1 MSNELEKVAKDMFG
15 ECNSSHLPNK
25 LHITS
30 EDILVL
36 VLGVKLFG
44 NETTLV
50 GVQEL
55 LERKSFVEHSA
66 SSQDLEAFSLKFI
79 KELRR
84 LTSKKTLVEFPN
96 ARNSKEWN
104 VLFKFENGRFI
115 CRQDRLEAIY
125 GKYLE
130 IQKIYPFPAVR
141 RCCVNG

>member
-1 MSNELEKVAKDMFG
+1 MNNELEKVAKDMLG
-15 ECNSSHLPNK
+15 EGKLPNR
-25 LHITS
+25 LHITC

-36 VLGVKLFG
+36 VLGCKVFG

-50 GVQEL
+50 GVEEL

-66 SSQDLEAFSLKFI
+66 SFQDLEAFILKFI

-104 VLFKFENGRFI
+104 VLFKFENGNFV
-115 CRQDRLEAIY
+115 CRQDKLEDVY
-125 GKYLE
+125 TKYLE
-130 IQKIYPFPAVR
+130 LQALYPSPLVR
-141 RCCVNG
+141 RCVNS